1 MCPDDTTPTQK
12 SKPVQPPRRLSIVS
26 SQDVLASTELDLL
39 GRWFEICNNY
49 THLHYLSFEYY
60 RKINYMLMIPIITI
74 TTGSGSFNLASSFYP
89 TVFSVQLTLGIL
101 GLLTGMISS
110 IYSFMEIP
118 QLQEQHNMYSN
129 HFEKFARSIEMELV
143 LCKNKSKTYS
153 SLGEFIK
160 IIKSEIDRLIDNGPF
175 IPIHILEKS
184 SIENSN
190 SDVSK
195 CEKSRSLDEQINS
208 WEISKRRTSS
218 DLNEEHSRSHLKE
231 IFLQSV

>member
-1 MCPDDTTPTQK
+1 MFHDDA
-12 SKPVQPPRRLSIVS
+12 KPMPRRSSIIS
-26 SQDVLASTELDLL
+26 SRDVLTSTELDLL

-60 RKINYMLMIPIITI
+60 RKINYLLMIPIITI
-74 TTGSGSFNLASSFYP
+74 TTCSGSFNLALSFYP
-89 TVFSVQLTLGIL
+89 TVFSVQLILGIL

-110 IYSFMEIP
+110 IYSFMEIH

-143 LCKNKSKTYS
+143 LYKNKSKTYS

-175 IPIHILEKS
+175 IPIHILES
-184 SIENSN
+184 SRLERSSSESSVINEPR
-190 SDVSK
+190 
-195 CEKSRSLDEQINS
+195 CEKRRSLDQQINS
-208 WEISKRRTSS
+208 LEISKAGKSYDS
-218 DLNEEHSRSHLKE
+218 NEDYSRSHLKRILME
-231 IFLQSV
+231 SV